1 MFSFKSGTDNVELLK
16 WYLIIGH
23 HLWHE
28 ISQLAKLKIQFP
40 AVALVIRK
48 EILKRTDCLYTYL
61 DIFLQI
67 INEILMPETL
77 W

>member
-16 WYLIIGH
+16 WYLIVGH

-28 ISQLAKLKIQFP
+28 ISQLTKLKIQFP
-40 AVALVIRK
+40 AVGLVIRK
-48 EILKRTDCLYTYL
+48 EIQKRADCLYTHL

-67 INEILMPETL
+67 TNKTIRPENP
-77 W
+77 